1 MSVWQMAICLI
12 AVKKLGWSMK
22 FYGREEELQELRQ
35 IRDSSL
41 ESARFTV
48 VTGRR
53 RVGKTELLEKALNDG
68 AFPYLYFLVTERAE
82 KDLCAILQEEAQKV
96 ITQPILGSVERFGQL
111 FEIVMAYS
119 VHTPMTLVIDE
130 FQDFDK
136 INSAIFGE
144 MQGVWDRYHGKARL
158 NLVVCGSVNRMMNK
172 IFLDDM
178 QPLYGHDT
186 GRLRIAPF
194 STGLVKKIL
203 RDHNERATNRDLLAL
218 WAMSGGVA
226 RYVELL
232 MDAGAWTR
240 KKMLNTVFSIS
251 SPYIDEGR
259 ISLNREFGKEFGV
272 YFSIL
277 SAIASGKTSFAE
289 IYNIIGKDIGGQL
302 TRLETYYAFIAKIC
316 PAYELLGTRNCRYR
330 IDDCFFRFW
339 FRFIYKYMHLVEQRK
354 FVGLISMVEKDFD
367 SFLGVSL
374 EHYFRTKLLE
384 DDSYTMAT
392 NWWDR
397 KGENEIDLV
406 CENEFS
412 GKLDFFEVKLDA
424 RRYDESL
431 LKSKVE
437 SFLRKHPNKRRRDS
451 RTGLLSV
458 ADM

>member
-1 MSVWQMAICLI
+1 
-12 AVKKLGWSMK
+12 MK
-22 FYGREEELQELRQ
+22 FYGREEELKELRL
-35 IRDSSL
+35 IREASF

-68 AFPYLYFLVTERAE
+68 SSPYLYFLVTERAE
-82 KDLCAILQEEAQKV
+82 KDLCSILQEEAQKV
-96 ITQPILGSVERFGQL
+96 ISQPILGTVERFSQL

-119 VHTPMTLVIDE
+119 THVPMTLVIDE

-136 INSAIFGE
+136 IDRGIFGE
-144 MQGVWDRYHGKARL
+144 MQGVWDRYHKKARL

-172 IFLDDM
+172 IFFDDT
-178 QPLYGHDT
+178 QNLYGRDT
-186 GRLRIAPF
+186 GRLCIE
-194 STGLVKKIL
+194 TYTKDLVKKIL
-203 RDHNERATNRDLLAL
+203 RDHDARATNRDLLAL
-218 WAMSGGVA
+218 WAMTGGVA
-226 RYVELL
+226 RYIELF
-232 MDAGAWTR
+232 MDARACTR
-240 KKMLNTVFSIS
+240 KNMLKTVFSIS
-251 SPYIDEGR
+251 SSYIDEGR
-259 ISLNREFGKEFGV
+259 VSLNREFGKEFGV

-277 SAIASGKTSFAE
+277 TAIASGKTSFAE
-289 IYNIIGKDIGGQL
+289 IYNIVGKDMGGQL
-302 TRLETYYAFIAKIC
+302 TKLENYYAFIAKTC
-316 PAYELLGTRNCRYR
+316 PAYELPGTRNCLYR

-339 FRFIYKYMHLVEQRK
+339 FRFVYKYMHLVEQRK
-354 FVGLISMVEKDFD
+354 FAGLIELVEKDFD

-384 DDSYTMAT
+384 GDSYTRAA

-412 GKLDFFEVKLDA
+412 GKVDFFEVKLDTK
-424 RRYDESL
+424 RYDEAL

-437 SFLRKHPNKRRRDS
+437 AFLRKHPDKRRRDS
-451 RTGLLSV
+451 RIGLLSV

>member
-1 MSVWQMAICLI
+1 
-12 AVKKLGWSMK
+12 MK
-22 FYGREEELQELRQ
+22 FYGREEELQELRR
-35 IRDSSL
+35 IRESSL

-48 VTGRR
+48 ITGRR

-68 AFPYLYFLVTERAE
+68 NFPYLYLLVTERAE
-82 KDLCAILQEEAQKV
+82 KDLCSIFQEEAQKV

-119 VHTPMTLVIDE
+119 VHTPLTLVIDE
-130 FQDFDK
+130 FQDLEK
-136 INSAIFGE
+136 IGRGIFGD

-172 IFLDDM
+172 IFFDDS
-178 QPLYGHDT
+178 QPLYGRDT

-194 STGLVKKIL
+194 STSLVKKIL
-203 RDHNERATNRDLLAL
+203 RDHDERATNRDLLAL
-218 WAMSGGVA
+218 WAMTGGVA

-232 MDAGAWTR
+232 MDAGAWSR
-240 KKMLNTVFSIS
+240 KGMLEAVFSIS
-251 SPYIDEGR
+251 SSYIDEGR
-259 ISLNREFGKEFGV
+259 LSLNREFGKEFGV

-277 SAIASGKTSFAE
+277 SAIASGKTSFSE
-289 IYNIIGKDIGGQL
+289 IYNIVGKDVGGQL
-302 TRLETYYAFIAKIC
+302 TRLEAYYAFIAKVC
-316 PAYELLGTRNCRYR
+316 PAYELPGTRNCLYR

-339 FRFIYKYMHLVEQRK
+339 FRFVYKYMHLVEQRK
-354 FVGLISMVEKDFD
+354 FAGLIELVEKDFD

-384 DDSYTMAT
+384 DDSYTRAA

-406 CENEFS
+406 CENEIK
-412 GKLDFFEVKLDA
+412 GTVDFFEVKLDA
-424 RRYDESL
+424 RRYDEGAL
-431 LKSKVE
+431 RGKVE
-437 SFLRKHPNKRRRDS
+437 AFLRKHPDKRRGNS
-451 RTGLLSV
+451 RVGLLSV

>member
-1 MSVWQMAICLI
+1 
-12 AVKKLGWSMK
+12 MK
-22 FYGREEELQELRQ
+22 FYGREEELKELRL
-35 IRDSSL
+35 IREASF

-68 AFPYLYFLVTERAE
+68 SSPYLYFLVTERAE
-82 KDLCAILQEEAQKV
+82 KDLCSILQEEAQKV
-96 ITQPILGSVERFGQL
+96 ISQPILGTVERFSQL

-119 VHTPMTLVIDE
+119 VHVPMTLVIDE

-136 INSAIFGE
+136 IDRGIFGE
-144 MQGVWDRYHGKARL
+144 MQGVWDRYHKKARL

-172 IFLDDM
+172 IFFDDT
-178 QPLYGHDT
+178 QPLYGRDT
-186 GRLRIAPF
+186 GRLCIAPF
-194 STGLVKKIL
+194 STSLVKKIL
-203 RDHNERATNRDLLAL
+203 RDHDARATNRDLLAL
-218 WAMSGGVA
+218 WAMTGGVA
-226 RYVELL
+226 RYIELF
-232 MDAGAWTR
+232 MDARACTR
-240 KKMLNTVFSIS
+240 KNMLKTVFSIS
-251 SPYIDEGR
+251 SSYIDEGR
-259 ISLNREFGKEFGV
+259 VSLNREFGKEFGV

-277 SAIASGKTSFAE
+277 TAIASGKTSFAE
-289 IYNIIGKDIGGQL
+289 IYNIVGKDMGGQL
-302 TRLETYYAFIAKIC
+302 TKLENYYAFIAKTC
-316 PAYELLGTRNCRYR
+316 PAYELPGTRNCLYR

-339 FRFIYKYMHLVEQRK
+339 FRFVYKYMHLVEQRK
-354 FVGLISMVEKDFD
+354 FAGLIELVEKDFD

-384 DDSYTMAT
+384 GDSYTRAA

-412 GKLDFFEVKLDA
+412 GKVDFFEVKLDA
-424 RRYDESL
+424 KRYDEAL

-437 SFLRKHPNKRRRDS
+437 AFLRKHPDKRQRDS
-451 RTGLLSV
+451 RIGLLSV